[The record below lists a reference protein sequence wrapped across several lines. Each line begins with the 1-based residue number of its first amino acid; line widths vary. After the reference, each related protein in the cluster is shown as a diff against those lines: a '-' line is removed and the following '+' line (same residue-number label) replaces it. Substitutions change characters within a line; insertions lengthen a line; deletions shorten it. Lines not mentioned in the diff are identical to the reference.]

1 VPERSRIEG
10 PKEMTHARIATGCR
24 RLTPAHVQV
33 QAIAERFQGLP
44 DAVSKGQALAAVK
57 QAARPLGISPR
68 LRDTIDVLFAFS
80 QPQDWQPGAQPIVWP
95 SNRKLET
102 TLGLGRRQVQNVLN
116 ALIRAH
122 LITPVDSPTGRR
134 WGQRDTTGKIVEA
147 YGFDLSPIALRHAEF
162 VALAERAAAE
172 ERERAALRRRL
183 TIARKAIQQ
192 IADTA
197 LEHQLTD
204 RDWRYWL
211 AEALT
216 LGLTIRDDLPLEGV
230 QVVVAELEQRRADG
244 EAALRAAFDS
254 QQIAPAGAIKCTPIT
269 TTNQP
274 KADNSATRNI
284 DSEESRSGQSDSP
297 VSPDP
302 TFPQHSRQPLP
313 AVTPKFVLNT
323 SPGLKPYL
331 FTASPSWA
339 DLVEAANGLRQQL
352 GISRPAW
359 IDACQAMG
367 RYQAATAVAVIAA
380 KGETIRSP
388 GGYLRGMIGR
398 AKNGELHLGNSLWG
412 LARRERSPGIYDA

>member
-1 VPERSRIEG
+1 
-10 PKEMTHARIATGCR
+10 MTYARIAPGCR

-33 QAIAERFQGLP
+33 QAIAERFEGLP
-44 DAVSKGQALAAVK
+44 ETVSKGQALAAFK
-57 QAARPLGISPR
+57 HAAQLLGLSPR
-68 LRDTIDVLFAFS
+68 LRDAVDVLFAFS
-80 QPQDWQPGAQPIVWP
+80 APQDWQPGARPIVWP
-95 SNRKLET
+95 SNRKLEI

-116 ALIRAH
+116 ALIRAK

-147 YGFDLSPIALRHAEF
+147 YGFDLSPIGLRHDEF
-162 VALAERAAAE
+162 VALAARAAAE

-192 IADTA
+192 IAETA
-197 LEHQLTD
+197 FEHQLTD
-204 RDWRYWL
+204 RNWRYWL

-216 LGLTIRDDLPLEGV
+216 LVLTIRDDLPLEGL
-230 QVVVAELEQRRADG
+230 QAVVSELEQRRAEG

-254 QQIAPAGAIKCTPIT
+254 VKTAPAGAIDCTPIT

-274 KADNSATRNI
+274 KADNSATSNI
-284 DSEESRSGQSDSP
+284 DSEESCTGQSDSP
-297 VSPDP
+297 ASPDP
-302 TFPQHSRQPLP
+302 VSPERPQQVLP
-313 AVTPKFVLNT
+313 AVTPKFVLNV
-323 SPGLKPYL
+323 SLELKPYL

-339 DLVEAANGLRQQL
+339 DIVEAADGLRQQL

-359 IDACQAMG
+359 IDACQVMG

-380 KGETIRSP
+380 KRENIRSP

-398 AKNGELHLGNSLWG
+398 AQNGELHLSNSLWG
-412 LARRERSPGIYDA
+412 LARREYSPGTYDA

>member
-1 VPERSRIEG
+1 MI
-10 PKEMTHARIATGCR
+10 HARIAPGCR
-24 RLTPAHVQV
+24 RLSPAHVQV
-33 QAIAERFQGLP
+33 QAMAERFEGLP
-44 DAVSKGQALAAVK
+44 DGVSKGQALAAFK
-57 QAARPLGISPR
+57 QAAQLLGLSPR
-68 LRDTIDVLFAFS
+68 LRDAVDVLFAFS
-80 QPQDWQPGAQPIVWP
+80 APQDWQPGARPIVWP
-95 SNRKLET
+95 SNRKLEI

-116 ALIRAH
+116 ALIRAK

-134 WGQRDTTGKIVEA
+134 WGHRDAKTGKIIEA
-147 YGFDLSPIALRHAEF
+147 YGFDLSPIALRHDEF
-162 VALAERAAAE
+162 VVVAQRAAAE

-192 IADTA
+192 IAETA

-216 LGLTIRDDLPLEGV
+216 MVLTIRDDLPGEDL
-230 QVVVAELEQRRADG
+230 QTVVAELERWRTDG
-244 EAALRAAFDS
+244 EATLRAAFDS
-254 QQIAPAGAIKCTPIT
+254 QQNAPAGAIECTPIT

-274 KADNSATRNI
+274 KADNSAICNA
-284 DSEESRSGQSDSP
+284 DSEESCNSQSDSP
-297 VSPDP
+297 ASPDP
-302 TFPQHSRQPLP
+302 VSPERSQQPLP
-313 AVTPKFVLNT
+313 AVTPKFVLNI
-323 SPGLKPYL
+323 SPELKSYL

-339 DLVEAANGLRQQL
+339 DIVEAADALRQQL

-380 KGETIRSP
+380 KRETIRSP
-388 GGYLRGMIGR
+388 GGYLRGMISR
-398 AKNGELHLGNSLWG
+398 AQNGELHLSNSLWG

>member
-1 VPERSRIEG
+1 MI
-10 PKEMTHARIATGCR
+10 HARIAPGCR
-24 RLTPAHVQV
+24 RLSPAHVQV
-33 QAIAERFQGLP
+33 QAMAERFEGLP
-44 DAVSKGQALAAVK
+44 DGVSKGQALAAFK
-57 QAARPLGISPR
+57 QAAQLLGLSPR
-68 LRDTIDVLFAFS
+68 LRDAVDVLFAFS
-80 QPQDWQPGAQPIVWP
+80 APQDWQPGARPIVWP
-95 SNRKLET
+95 SNRKLEI

-116 ALIRAH
+116 ALIRAK

-134 WGQRDTTGKIVEA
+134 WGHRDAKTGKIIEA
-147 YGFDLSPIALRHAEF
+147 YGFDLSPIALRHDEF
-162 VALAERAAAE
+162 VVVAQRAAAE

-192 IADTA
+192 IAETA

-216 LGLTIRDDLPLEGV
+216 MVLTIRDDLPGEAL
-230 QVVVAELEQRRADG
+230 QAVVTELERWRTDG

-254 QQIAPAGAIKCTPIT
+254 RQNAPAGAIECAPIT

-274 KADNSATRNI
+274 EADNSATSNLN
-284 DSEESRSGQSDSP
+284 SEEPHSSQGDSPVSRDP

-302 TFPQHSRQPLP
+302 PQPPLP
-313 AVTPKFVLNT
+313 AVTPKFVLAI
-323 SPGLKPYL
+323 SPELKSYL
-331 FTASPSWA
+331 FTLSPNWT
-339 DLVEAANGLRQQL
+339 DIVEAADGLRQHL

-367 RYQAATAVAVIAA
+367 RYQAATAVAAIAA
-380 KGETIRSP
+380 KGKTIRSP

-398 AKNGELHLGNSLWG
+398 ARNGELHLSNSLRG
-412 LARRERSPGIYDA
+412 LARRERSPGTYDA

>member
-1 VPERSRIEG
+1 MI
-10 PKEMTHARIATGCR
+10 HARIAPGCR
-24 RLTPAHVQV
+24 RLSPAHVQV

-44 DAVSKGQALAAVK
+44 DSVSKGQALAALK
-57 QAARPLGISPR
+57 QAARPLGLSPR
-68 LRDTIDVLFAFS
+68 LRDAVDVLFAFS
-80 QPQDWQPGAQPIVWP
+80 APQDWQPGARPIVWP

-116 ALIRAH
+116 VLIRAC
-122 LITPVDSPTGRR
+122 LIIPVDSPTGRR
-134 WGQRDTTGKIVEA
+134 WGHRDTTGKIVEA
-147 YGFDLSPIALRHAEF
+147 YGFDLSPIGLRHAEF
-162 VALAERAAAE
+162 VALAAHAAAE

-192 IADTA
+192 IAETA

-216 LGLTIRDDLPLEGV
+216 MVLTIRDDLPGEAL
-230 QVVVAELEQRRADG
+230 QAVVAELERWRTDG

-254 QQIAPAGAIKCTPIT
+254 RQNASAGAIECAPIT
-269 TTNQP
+269 TTTQP
-274 KADNSATRNI
+274 EADNSATSNL
-284 DSEESRSGQSDSP
+284 DSETPRSGQGDSPVSRDP

-302 TFPQHSRQPLP
+302 PQPPLP
-313 AVTPKFVLNT
+313 AVTPKFVLT
-323 SPGLKPYL
+323 VSPELKSYL
-331 FTASPSWA
+331 FTLSPNWT
-339 DLVEAANGLRQQL
+339 DIVEAADGLRQQL

-380 KGETIRSP
+380 KAKTIRSP

-398 AKNGELHLGNSLWG
+398 ARNGELHLSNSLWS
-412 LARRERSPGIYDA
+412 LARRERSPGTYDA